1 MRSLHALQ
9 TSVTVEAPEG
19 TSSGRGSPGATDG
32 DRVDFLQFVQERWAV
47 LSFLGY
53 QHFSLVVQ
61 TLAISTAL
69 ALLLGVLVY
78 RSRWGRAA
86 AQGLSSVGLT
96 LPSYALLGLLVGLV
110 GIGVFPAVIALV
122 FFGFLPILRNVI
134 LGLTGVDRT
143 LVESARGMG
152 MGPVSTLLRLE
163 LPLAWPIIMTGVRVS
178 GQMLMGIAA
187 IAAYV
192 LGPGL
197 GGYIFSGI
205 SRTGGANATNS
216 IIAGTVGI
224 LLLAVVLDVLLNLL
238 TRITTSR
245 GIRV

>member
-1 MRSLHALQ
+1 MSFI
-9 TSVTVEAPEG
+9 E
-19 TSSGRGSPGATDG
+19 
-32 DRVDFLQFVQERWAV
+32 FVQERWSV
-47 LSFLGY
+47 LSFLAY
-53 QHFSLVVQ
+53 QHLSLVVQ
-61 TLAISTAL
+61 TLAL
-69 ALLLGVLVY
+69 ATVLGLLVGVLVY
-78 RSRWGRAA
+78 RSRWGTAA
-86 AQGLSSVGLT
+86 AQGFSSIGLT
-96 LPSYALLGLLVGLV
+96 FPSYALLGLLVGVV
-110 GIGVFPAVIALV
+110 GIGVLPSVVALV

-134 LGLTGVDRT
+134 VGLGGVDQG

-152 MGPVSTLLRLE
+152 MGRVTTLVRLE
-163 LPLAWPIIMTGVRVS
+163 LPLAWPVIMTGVRVS

-216 IIAGTVGI
+216 ILAGTLGI
-224 LLLAVVLDVLLNLL
+224 IVLAIALDVVLNLL